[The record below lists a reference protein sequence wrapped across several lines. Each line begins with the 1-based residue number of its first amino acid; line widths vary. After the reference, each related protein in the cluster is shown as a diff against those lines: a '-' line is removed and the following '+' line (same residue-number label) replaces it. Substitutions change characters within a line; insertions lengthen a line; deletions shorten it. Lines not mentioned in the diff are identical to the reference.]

1 MPVHRHLLACV
12 MLPLLLTACRRAEV
26 TSYRVPAEKDPE
38 MPMASPDSSSGGA
51 GSSNSGAVPSGS
63 MPAAPE
69 APAGGS
75 MAETAVP
82 TAEGPG
88 LAWTAPAAWEAK
100 PPSAMRKATY
110 AVPGPGGA
118 AGDLSIT
125 AFPLSD
131 VGGELANVNRWR
143 GQVQLP
149 PIGESD
155 LPGAVDRWEQNG
167 LTLTVV
173 DFASGAAAN
182 PQRILGAIVPY
193 NGGTWFFKLMGPD
206 AVLAGAKPAFMEFL
220 KTVHPAQP

>member
-1 MPVHRHLLACV
+1 

-38 MPMASPDSSSGGA
+38 MPMASPDSGA
-51 GSSNSGAVPSGS
+51 AAASSGS
-63 MPAAPE
+63 MPAAPG
-69 APAGGS
+69 AAAGAS

-88 LAWTAPAAWEAK
+88 LAWTAPAAWESK
-100 PPSAMRKATY
+100 PASAMRKATY
-110 AVPGPGGA
+110 AVPGPGAA

-125 AFPLSD
+125 AFPGD

-149 PIGESD
+149 PLDDSS
-155 LPGAVDRWEQNG
+155 LPGAVTHQDQNG

-173 DFASGAAAN
+173 DFASGAANN

-206 AVLAGAKPAFMEFL
+206 AVVAAAKPAFLEFL
-220 KTVHPAQP
+220 KTVHPTQP

>member
-1 MPVHRHLLACV
+1 
-12 MLPLLLTACRRAEV
+12 
-26 TSYRVPAEKDPE
+26 
-38 MPMASPDSSSGGA
+38 
-51 GSSNSGAVPSGS
+51 
-63 MPAAPE
+63 
-69 APAGGS
+69 

-88 LAWTAPAAWEAK
+88 LAWTAPAAWESK
-100 PPSAMRKATY
+100 PASAMRKATY

-125 AFPLSD
+125 AFPSD

-149 PIGESD
+149 PIAESD
-155 LPGAVDRWEQNG
+155 LPGTVVRWEQSG

-182 PQRILGAIVPY
+182 PQRILGAIVPF

-206 AVLAGAKPAFMEFL
+206 AVVGGAKPAFLEFL
-220 KTVHPAQP
+220 KTVRPAQP